1 MGYDVL
7 FYSVEL
13 ERDLLRQRLYSMGAH
28 VSPDRFRRGQLRESE
43 KRKLRDFH
51 NRLTEDGVMLKISQ
65 KTSLITLD
73 DIAAEVEQLRP
84 HVVYV
89 DGFYFMKD
97 RQTRKS
103 VNDWQANE
111 NVAAE
116 LKALAMDKG
125 LAVVTSTQ
133 AQEKQQGK
141 RRMPGIEGRTIQG
154 GTGLLKA
161 SDLVLGLDRD
171 DAGSIVVNE
180 VLNRFAPVP
189 DVRVLWDFDDMSM
202 RVEENI
208 DYDAEMARQRDE
220 FVATM
225 S

>member
-1 MGYDVL
+1 
-7 FYSVEL
+7 
-13 ERDLLRQRLYSMGAH
+13 
-28 VSPDRFRRGQLRESE
+28 
-43 KRKLRDFH
+43 
-51 NRLTEDGVMLKISQ
+51 
-65 KTSLITLD
+65 
-73 DIAAEVEQLRP
+73 
-84 HVVYV
+84 V

-125 LAVVTSTQ
+125 LVVVTSTQ

-202 RVEENI
+202 RVEESI